1 MIRKVTD
8 NEEKESV
15 DESNHARTTKFG
27 GSLLKR
33 LLFVLIGL
41 LFINIPHVNY

>member
-1 MIRKVTD
+1 MNKTMQ
-8 NEEKESV
+8 ESL
-15 DESNHARTTKFG
+15 NLG

-41 LFINIPHVNY
+41 LFINIPQVNY

>member
-1 MIRKVTD
+1 MNKTMQEPL
-8 NEEKESV
+8 N
-15 DESNHARTTKFG
+15 FFGG

>member
-1 MIRKVTD
+1 MNKTMQEPL
-8 NEEKESV
+8 N
-15 DESNHARTTKFG
+15 FG

>member
-1 MIRKVTD
+1 MNKTMQEPL
-8 NEEKESV
+8 N
-15 DESNHARTTKFG
+15 FGG

-41 LFINIPHVNY
+41 LFINIPQVNY